1 MCWECDHP
9 DSTPLDYLGH
19 MREPIPCYGWA
30 VQGRCSGQYG
40 VTRRMTPDSA
50 AADGMAETRGR
61 AGEAGMHR
69 QARGSGGHGFK
80 IRQLTDVFHCN
91 LQHHLS

>member
-19 MREPIPCYGWA
+19 MREPIACYGWA

-61 AGEAGMHR
+61 AREAGMHR
-69 QARGSGGHGFK
+69 QARGSGLGARGSGLGARGAMVSK
-80 IRQLTDVFHCN
+80 SV
-91 LQHHLS
+91 S